1 MFLLPHGNCYP
12 IYLFSEKWQAEEDAP
27 ELLEGEEKEKE
38 RIRAE
43 KERIRAAASHLRTRL
58 QVQPK
63 KRLTRAL
70 TEPLIQH

>member
-12 IYLFSEKWQAEEDAP
+12 IYLFSEKWKSEED
-27 ELLEGEEKEKE
+27 LEGEEKEKE

-63 KRLTRAL
+63 RRPNPAL
-70 TEPLIQH
+70 TEP

>member
-12 IYLFSEKWQAEEDAP
+12 IYLFSEKWKAEEDAR
-27 ELLEGEEKEKE
+27 EGLEGEEKEKERIRAEKE

-58 QVQPK
+58 QVQPQ
-63 KRLTRAL
+63 KRLNRA
-70 TEPLIQH
+70 